1 MELIFGDSLRT
12 ILMKNVKLK
21 IMVILVCI
29 CLLST
34 QIATIISNYMDITTD
49 EYMISRIDNYSWSI
63 RVACL
68 ILSIYLFGRKE
79 K

>member
-1 MELIFGDSLRT
+1 
-12 ILMKNVKLK
+12 MKNVKLK